1 MSKAEKVF
9 SVESILPLTKK
20 VRLTKHTCFGI
31 DKGFYK
37 VMSRQQHV
45 DKTRWKVYGYVTWY
59 HFGSLG
65 KCRIKIAAELI

>member
-31 DKGFYK
+31 NIGFYK
-37 VMSRQQHV
+37 VMSQQQHV
-45 DKTRWKVYGYVTWY
+45 DKTRGKAYGYV
-59 HFGSLG
+59 
-65 KCRIKIAAELI
+65 I